1 MPQSSQTN
9 ARPNSIGS
17 DVSAIGFLCISVGC
31 APRMTKKGKT
41 AARSVTSPTQLQTP
55 LAKARWALEAGDVRR
70 ARQLANEAARS
81 GPESERSEAEA
92 LLRKLGPDPRALLV
106 AAIVLVMIVIA
117 AWLAIL
123 RH

>member
-1 MPQSSQTN
+1 M
-9 ARPNSIGS
+9 A
-17 DVSAIGFLCISVGC
+17 
-31 APRMTKKGKT
+31 MKGKQPRV
-41 AARSVTSPTQLQTP
+41 AASPPQPQTP
-55 LAKARWALEAGDVRR
+55 LAKARWALEAGDIRR

-81 GPESERSEAEA
+81 GPESERAEAEA

-123 RH
+123 RKG

>member
-1 MPQSSQTN
+1 M
-9 ARPNSIGS
+9 A
-17 DVSAIGFLCISVGC
+17 
-31 APRMTKKGKT
+31 MKGKQPRV
-41 AARSVTSPTQLQTP
+41 ATSPPQPQTP

-70 ARQLANEAARS
+70 ARQLANDAARS
-81 GPESERSEAEA
+81 GPESERAEAEA

-123 RH
+123 RKS